1 MVKQTRMLEVDW
13 MSVVDQW
20 AQISARL
27 IWCWACFN
35 PSLEIEHTFNKIDL
49 CIDIK
54 IKQYLNRQEVKKA
67 LHANTRLYWEPCSRK
82 LQYNQRNRGVNV
94 IPIISDLLKA
104 GLQVAGWTQAYGHT
118 VKGKQESI
126 LTYTTIRGGGH
137 EMPYTNPS
145 EALTLYRSFIRA
157 LPFPSS

>member
-1 MVKQTRMLEVDW
+1 
-13 MSVVDQW
+13 MSLLSKNW
-20 AQISARL
+20 LYA
-27 IWCWACFN
+27 
-35 PSLEIEHTFNKIDL
+35 HTHTHRIL
-49 CIDIK
+49 IK
-54 IKQYLNRQEVKKA
+54 IQI
-67 LHANTRLYWEPCSRK
+67 
-82 LQYNQRNRGVNV
+82 G
-94 IPIISDLLKA
+94 
-104 GLQVAGWTQAYGHT
+104 QVAGWTQAYGHT